1 MKKNL
6 KTIFVVVSL
15 FVLVSFIVLIIN
27 QTSQIVVSA
36 SNINPMLGNI
46 LGWFLIFLYVVLAL
60 VPLILYL
67 RLPRALRPPDKQ
79 DSAEYRLFIQKL
91 AKRLKKNK
99 HLAGQALSDQAE
111 IEQGLKIL
119 NEHSDELIKKN
130 AATIFITTAISQ
142 SGRLDTI
149 TVLVTQ
155 VRMVWQIARIYYQRP
170 TLREM
175 LQLYANVA
183 GTAFIAGELNDID
196 IANQVEPIITSVLG
210 ASLTGSIPGIA
221 NVATIATN
229 SLITG
234 SANAYLT
241 LRVGV
246 ITKLYC
252 GSLLK
257 QDKSVI
263 RRSASLEGAKMLS
276 IIVMNSAGSITKT
289 IVNAAIKTPGKI
301 SKGVFRSTVGKF
313 TGKGKSESD
322 VPEP

>member
-6 KTIFVVVSL
+6 KTIFIVVSL
-15 FVLVSFIVLIIN
+15 IVLVSFVILIIN
-27 QTSQIVVSA
+27 QTSQIVVLA
-36 SNINPMLGNI
+36 SNLNPMFGQI
-46 LGWFLIFLYVVLAL
+46 LGWVLITLYAVLAL

-67 RLPRALRPPDKQ
+67 RLPRALRPPDKRE
-79 DSAEYRLFIQKL
+79 SAEYNLFIQKL
-91 AKRLKKNK
+91 SKRLKKNK
-99 HLAGQALSDQAE
+99 HLAGQPLSDQAE
-111 IEQGLKIL
+111 IEQALKIL
-119 NEHSDELIKKN
+119 QNNSDELIKKN

-175 LQLYANVA
+175 MQLYANVA

-196 IANQVEPIITSVLG
+196 ISNQVEPIITSVLG
-210 ASLTGSIPGIA
+210 ASLTGSIPGIT
-221 NVATIATN
+221 NVATIVTN
-229 SLITG
+229 SLLTG

-241 LRVGV
+241 LRIGI

-257 QDKSVI
+257 QEKSVI

-276 IIVMNSAGSITKT
+276 VIVMNSAGSISKT
-289 IVNAAIKTPGKI
+289 IMNAAIKAPGKI

-313 TGKGKSESD
+313 THKGKT
-322 VPEP
+322 EPDEPA